1 MGIEKSVKRLD
12 AQQKVTGTA
21 KYVED
26 LIPVGALYTKV
37 VHSTIANGLVTAID
51 TSEAEKM
58 PGVELIITCFDVPG
72 TEYVTAGHPLSL
84 DPNHADTKDVEVDV
98 PLGKVRIKKVYSLQ
112 DSGRILNPQL
122 AKGQMQGGIAMG
134 IGYALGE
141 QMQYDAKTGRPLN
154 NNLLD
159 YKVPTCMDIP
169 DMEIEFVQTYEE
181 SGPFGAK
188 GLAEPPLIPQASAIR
203 NAILHATG
211 VGLHELPMN
220 PQRLVHAFREAGL
233 IES

>member
-84 DPNHADTKDVEVDV
+84 DPNHADTKDK
-98 PLGKVRIKKVYSLQ
+98 L
-112 DSGRILNPQL
+112 ILSRRVL
-122 AKGQMQGGIAMG
+122 
-134 IGYALGE
+134 
-141 QMQYDAKTGRPLN
+141 
-154 NNLLD
+154 
-159 YKVPTCMDIP
+159 
-169 DMEIEFVQTYEE
+169 
-181 SGPFGAK
+181 
-188 GLAEPPLIPQASAIR
+188 
-203 NAILHATG
+203 
-211 VGLHELPMN
+211 
-220 PQRLVHAFREAGL
+220 
-233 IES
+233 

>member
-84 DPNHADTKDVEVDV
+84 DPNHADTKDKLILSRRVLYYGDDV
-98 PLGKVRIKKVYSLQ
+98 AAVVAVAVRASTGTPG
-112 DSGRILNPQL
+112 SRARIS
-122 AKGQMQGGIAMG
+122 AM
-134 IGYALGE
+134 
-141 QMQYDAKTGRPLN
+141 R
-154 NNLLD
+154 
-159 YKVPTCMDIP
+159 
-169 DMEIEFVQTYEE
+169 
-181 SGPFGAK
+181 
-188 GLAEPPLIPQASAIR
+188 R
-203 NAILHATG
+203 
-211 VGLHELPMN
+211 
-220 PQRLVHAFREAGL
+220 
-233 IES
+233 